1 MSQIPLNLV
10 PERKLY
16 TVAELSFAIKDL
28 LESSF
33 PDVWVTGE
41 VSNFRAAA
49 SGHYYF
55 TLKDASA
62 QLRAVCFRNQAR
74 YLKFKPQDGLSV
86 IARGRLSVYEARG
99 EYQLY
104 VEYLEPAGLGALQFA
119 FEQLKQK
126 LAAEGLFDLARK
138 KPLPALPRAIGI
150 VTSPG
155 GAAVRDIL
163 QVIKRRF
170 PNMNVFLYPATVQGG
185 GAAAEIVEGI
195 EYFNRHPMVDVM
207 IVGRGGGSLE
217 DLWPFNEEIV
227 ARAIA
232 ASTIPIISA
241 VGHETDFTIADFVA
255 DLRAPTPS
263 AAAEIAVQRKED
275 FLAEI
280 GDRVRRMSQGL
291 RLRISEAREELTQL
305 RMHRAFQHLPARVL
319 DRGQRIDEAL
329 ADIERSLRV
338 RLEAARR
345 RLLEITAQLVRFE
358 PRRLLEIRWVQIQQ
372 QKSQLGGIEA
382 EMNMLIGERLHAGHE
397 AWVDVSS
404 GITRYDLR
412 GTLRLRLAAVHERE
426 TGIQDRMGR
435 IFTER
440 RHRLAHST
448 SLLDERGPLTLL
460 NRGYSITRDANN
472 NIVHDP
478 AQVEVGDELSIR
490 LARGELGA
498 TVRKKRLEG

>member
-16 TVAELSFAIKDL
+16 TVAELSIAIKDL

-41 VSNFRAAA
+41 VSNLRAAP

-74 YLKFKPQDGLSV
+74 YLKFKPQDGLAV
-86 IARGRLSVYEARG
+86 IARGRLSIYEARG

-119 FEQLKQK
+119 FEQLKKK
-126 LAAEGLFDLARK
+126 LAAEGLFDETRK
-138 KPLPALPRAIGI
+138 KPLPVLPRAIGV
-150 VTSPG
+150 VTSPS
-155 GAAVRDIL
+155 GAAIRDIL
-163 QVIKRRF
+163 RVIRRRF
-170 PNMNVFLYPATVQGG
+170 PNMNVFLYPATVQGSS
-185 GAAAEIVEGI
+185 AAGEIVEGI
-195 EYFNRHPMVDVM
+195 EYFNHHPIVNVM

-232 ASTIPIISA
+232 ASKIPVISA

-263 AAAEIAVQRKED
+263 AAAEVVVHRKDD
-275 FLAEI
+275 FLVEVANRI
-280 GDRVRRMSQGL
+280 RHMSQNIRL
-291 RLRISEAREELTQL
+291 RLSEARTGLTELT
-305 RMHRAFQHLPARVL
+305 MHRALQQLPARVQA
-319 DRGQRIDEAL
+319 RSQRIDEAL
-329 ADIERSLRV
+329 AAMDRSLRG

-345 RLLEITAQLVRFE
+345 QLLELTAQLLRFE
-358 PRRLLEIRWVQIQQ
+358 PKRLLEIRWVQIQQ
-372 QKSQLGGIEA
+372 RKSQLGRVES
-382 EMNMLIGERLHAGHE
+382 EMNMLIGERWHASRE
-397 AWVDVSS
+397 AWVRASS
-404 GITRYDLR
+404 GVTRYDLH
-412 GTLRLRLAAVHERE
+412 GTLLLRFASVHERE
-426 TGIQDRMGR
+426 IELQERMGHIVTQCR
-435 IFTER
+435 HHTE
-440 RHRLAHST
+440 HYQ
-448 SLLDERGPLTLL
+448 SLLGERNPLTIL
-460 NRGYSITRDANN
+460 NRGYSITRDADNK
-472 NIVHDP
+472 IVRDA
-478 AQVEVGDELSIR
+478 AQAGVGDELSIR

-498 TVRKKRLEG
+498 TVSEKKDLA

>member
-1 MSQIPLNLV
+1 MSQIPLDLV

-16 TVAELSFAIKDL
+16 TVAELSFAVKDL

-41 VSNFRAAA
+41 VSNFRAAT

-55 TLKDASA
+55 TLKDATA

-86 IARGRLSVYEARG
+86 IARGHLSVYEARG

-138 KPLPALPRAIGI
+138 KPLPVLPRAIGI
-150 VTSPG
+150 VTSPS

-163 QVIKRRF
+163 KVVKRRF
-170 PNMNVFLYPATVQGG
+170 PNMSVFLYPATVQGT
-185 GAAAEIVEGI
+185 GAAMEIVEGI
-195 EYFNRHPMVDVM
+195 EYFDQHPIVDVM

-217 DLWPFNEEIV
+217 DLWPFNEEAV

-232 ASTIPIISA
+232 ASKIPVISA

-263 AAAEIAVQRKED
+263 AAAELAVHRKAD
-275 FLAEI
+275 FLAEVEN
-280 GDRVRRMSQGL
+280 RVRHLSQNIRL
-291 RLRISEAREELTQL
+291 RLSNARAELTEL
-305 RMHRAFQHLPARVL
+305 RMHRAFQHLPARIME
-319 DRGQRIDEAL
+319 RGQRIDEAL
-329 ADIERSLRV
+329 ADTERALRS
-338 RLEAARR
+338 RLEAARQHMLEVTTQ
-345 RLLEITAQLVRFE
+345 LLRFE
-358 PRRLLEIRWVQIQQ
+358 PKRLLEIRWVQIQQ
-372 QKSQLGGIEA
+372 RKSHLGMIA
-382 EMNMLIGERLHAGHE
+382 SEMHMLIGAKVNACRE
-397 AWVDVSS
+397 AWLGASS
-404 GITRYDLR
+404 GITRYDFR
-412 GTLRLRLAAVHERE
+412 GTLRLRLAAVEERE
-426 TGIQDRMGR
+426 VGLQSRMAR
-435 IFTER
+435 IFTEQ
-440 RHRLAHST
+440 RHLLAHFT
-448 SLLDERGPLTLL
+448 SLLDERSPLTILD
-460 NRGYSITRDANN
+460 RGYSITRDANSN
-472 NIVHDP
+472 VVRDT

-490 LARGELGA
+490 LSRGELGA
-498 TVRKKRLEG
+498 NVREKKR